1 MICKHEDTLE
11 TNNTP
16 SKQLVVIPLKK
27 IKVYKRLTT
36 TDLAKMKYN
45 KIIKQL
51 ILKIS
56 FFSYFFSLKRLSN
69 QGIVLIV
76 RSA

>member
-1 MICKHEDTLE
+1 MVCKNEDSLE

-16 SKQLVVIPLKK
+16 SKQLVVISLKK

-51 ILKIS
+51 IFKSSFSLIS
-56 FFSYFFSLKRLSN
+56 FH
-69 QGIVLIV
+69 
-76 RSA
+76 